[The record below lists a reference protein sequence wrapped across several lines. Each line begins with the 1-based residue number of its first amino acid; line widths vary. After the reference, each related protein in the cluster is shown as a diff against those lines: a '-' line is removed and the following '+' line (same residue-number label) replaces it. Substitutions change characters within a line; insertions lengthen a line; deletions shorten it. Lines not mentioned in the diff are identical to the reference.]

1 MRRALLSKMVSTEF
15 NNTPTSSTLHT
26 AASLAF
32 SGLVDENPKK
42 KQGKRARSKKPAK
55 KTLQDFHKES
65 LDDYRPPEV
74 KAYAE

>member
-1 MRRALLSKMVSTEF
+1 MRRALLSKMVSTEL

-32 SGLVDENPKK
+32 SELVEEHPKK
-42 KQGKRARSKKPAK
+42 RQEKRARAKRFAK
-55 KTLQDFHKES
+55 KTLQDFHKKS
-65 LDDYRPPEV
+65 LDDHRPPEV